1 LAEST
6 RNSDKGVSR
15 LNRFSD
21 RSGDNFG
28 CTVPF
33 FRAKFTVDN
42 WYYESDDMLRICG
55 KISSVLFLSVKKER
69 AYPYRKCK
77 TERNIDSKKIL

>member
-1 LAEST
+1 MAEST

-33 FRAKFTVDN
+33 FRAKFSSSNLNLGLRVPERGGDFSIHI
-42 WYYESDDMLRICG
+42 YMLM
-55 KISSVLFLSVKKER
+55 
-69 AYPYRKCK
+69 YRMEAKFR
-77 TERNIDSKKIL
+77 EFGENLRFSG